1 MEGSVVVYDVD
12 TDRIERQ
19 LRVLRDC
26 VAVLEETK
34 RRRGEQ
40 EGDPVLFFAASRA
53 LHLASECIID
63 VGTAMIDGFIMR
75 DPGGYLDI
83 VDILE
88 DERVIPKEGAD
99 RIRDLVRF
107 RDRLV
112 RRYDEL
118 SPGEL
123 EKYWEQAEVLLS
135 FEGWVRDYLRQES
148 FLRYP
153 FNKFTYSRNSGKII
167 ERAGEDDGGNH
178 LDSQADFVF
187 AENGR
192 SDDGQ

>member
-1 MEGSVVVYDVD
+1 MVYDVD

-34 RRRGEQ
+34 RRRGEK
-40 EGDPVLFFAASRA
+40 EEDPVIFFAASRA
-53 LHLASECIID
+53 LHLAVECVID

-99 RIRDLVRF
+99 RIRELVRF

-118 SPGEL
+118 SPGEV
-123 EKYWEQAEVLLS
+123 EDHWEQSEVLSS
-135 FEGWVRDYLRQES
+135 FDRWVRDYLRQE
-148 FLRYP
+148 LG
-153 FNKFTYSRNSGKII
+153 T
-167 ERAGEDDGGNH
+167 
-178 LDSQADFVF
+178 
-187 AENGR
+187 
-192 SDDGQ
+192 

>member
-1 MEGSVVVYDVD
+1 MFGDTDRCGMEGSIVVYDVD

-63 VGTAMIDGFIMR
+63 VGTTMIDGFIMR

-135 FEGWVRDYLRQES
+135 FEGWVRDYLRQNL
-148 FLRYP
+148 F
-153 FNKFTYSRNSGKII
+153 
-167 ERAGEDDGGNH
+167 
-178 LDSQADFVF
+178 
-187 AENGR
+187 
-192 SDDGQ
+192 